1 MAQESSPKPSK
12 PKYCCLCA
20 QKGHEAHKC
29 IRANRAHGP
38 LSVHVVNYCPVL
50 RAPSNEEAK
59 QKSAAPKCTILA
71 SHISDYTFNFGND
84 VSYKGNSIYARFRR
98 AVNLTVDAQ
107 NQSGN
112 GEVMFVSETNLHD
125 TSEPP
130 IEVYDDDFGYDEDYD
145 NISSTEQ
152 FSSDSV
158 QDSSFMTIDNVDI
171 EKDNDSTGAQSMD
184 SQILDET
191 NKNAKIQELDEK
203 MQTLSDLKEKMLGQT
218 STKPDDQNDADRDFD
233 VPEVSTRQNNDISS
247 TEPLADFIPLSSNEP
262 GKYEPTRSPSPV
274 VSADSTT
281 AINEH
286 TDATIHLTPAHC
298 KHLVAEKGTQFLR
311 NRSEHFNVSA
321 RLEWRNF
328 GNVLIV
334 TGTSAGQRDFHNELK
349 EFFKANEPVKP
360 NYMSFVNLLPKN
372 RGALIKFIRGHLLI
386 LDSPICNKMSDPVG
400 LYHRIC
406 FNLMNPSKA
415 NMKQAAKFRK
425 QLNMILFGRYGFA
438 DGQTHLSALQD
449 RLRDVISNNSVV
461 NVSQQVRKRIADHI
475 DYIFSD
481 VDHGNYEGVIEQYNT
496 LKRNKRLPPLRL
508 KRVLLGLKI
517 NVIDNGDGNENTP
530 RGQDYQR
537 NAPNTNTNNFN
548 SNSLSSF
555 GHGNGNGNGNGNNN
569 SNRMNAL
576 PTSNDIQINVSNPST
591 SHYNQSNQN
600 GERQHHL
607 DKWKY

>member
-1 MAQESSPKPSK
+1 M
-12 PKYCCLCA
+12 
-20 QKGHEAHKC
+20 
-29 IRANRAHGP
+29 
-38 LSVHVVNYCPVL
+38 
-50 RAPSNEEAK
+50 
-59 QKSAAPKCTILA
+59 
-71 SHISDYTFNFGND
+71 
-84 VSYKGNSIYARFRR
+84 YARFRR
-98 AVNLTVDAQ
+98 AVNLNDDPQ

-112 GEVMFVSETNLHD
+112 NEVMFVSESNLHD

-158 QDSSFMTIDNVDI
+158 HDNSFVTIDNADT
-171 EKDNDSTGAQSMD
+171 EEDNHSTGNSHSMD
-184 SQILDET
+184 SQNMDVA
-191 NKNAKIQELDEK
+191 NANAKIQELDEK
-203 MQTLSDLKEKMLGQT
+203 MQTLSDLKEKMLGQ
-218 STKPDDQNDADRDFD
+218 SSSNPDNQNDEDREID
-233 VPEVSTRQNNDISS
+233 VPEACMRQNNDISS
-247 TEPLADFIPLSSNEP
+247 TAPLADFIPLSSNEP
-262 GKYEPTRSPSPV
+262 DKYQPTRSPSP

-286 TDATIHLTPAHC
+286 TDATIHLTPVHC
-298 KHLVAEKGTQFLR
+298 KQLVTEKGHQFLR
-311 NRSEHFNVSA
+311 NRSEHFGVSA

-334 TGTSAGQRDFHNELK
+334 NGTPAGQKDFHNELK

-360 NYMSFVNLLPKN
+360 NYTSFVNLLPKN
-372 RGALIKFIRGHLLI
+372 RSALIKYIRGHLLI

-406 FNLMNPSKA
+406 LNQQNPSKA
-415 NMKQAAKFRK
+415 NLKHASKLRK

-438 DGQTHLSALQD
+438 DGQMHLNALQN
-449 RLRDVISNNSVV
+449 RLRDVITNNSVV
-461 NVSQQVRKRIADHI
+461 NVPHQVRKRIADHI

-481 VDHGNYEGVIEQYNT
+481 MDHGNYEGIIEHYNT
-496 LKRNKRLPPLRL
+496 MKRNKSLPPLKLIRN
-508 KRVLLGLKI
+508 LLGLKI
-517 NVIDNGDGNENTP
+517 NVFNSGDGNGNAP

-537 NAPNTNTNNFN
+537 NASNTMAN
-548 SNSLSSF
+548 SSSASF
-555 GHGNGNGNGNGNNN
+555 GHGHGNGIGNGNNS

-591 SHYNQSNQN
+591 SHYNQANQN
-600 GERQHHL
+600 SDRYRQHHL